1 MSIIPLLS
9 AIILNFGLMG
19 WFGIELTHLTAI
31 LSSIILGVGVDFS
44 VHYITEYQRIKREAK
59 ENLSNISDTTIDHV
73 GYPIILDAWSN
84 MAFGALLLSTI
95 IPLAQI
101 GGLMI
106 FAMLS
111 TSIGALTLL
120 ASALEI
126 LKLKMR

>member
-9 AIILNFGLMG
+9 AVILNFGSMG
-19 WFGIELTHLTAI
+19 WFGIELTHLTAL
-31 LSSIILGVGVDFS
+31 LSSIIIGVGVDFTI
-44 VHYITEYQRIKREAK
+44 HYISEYQKNK
-59 ENLSNISDTTIDHV
+59 EESESLKNISKDTINNV

-95 IPLAQI
+95 IPLAQL

-106 FAMLS
+106 FAMLA

-120 ASALEI
+120 ASTLEI
-126 LKLKMR
+126 FKFKLK

>member
-1 MSIIPLLS
+1 MSIIPLLG
-9 AIILNFGLMG
+9 AITLNFGLMG
-19 WFGIELTHLTAI
+19 WFGIKLTHLTAI
-31 LSSIILGVGVDFS
+31 LSSIILGVGVDFTI
-44 VHYITEYQRIKREAK
+44 HYITEYQRIKK
-59 ENLSNISDTTIDHV
+59 EKGLSNISEETIDNV

-106 FAMLS
+106 FAMLA

-120 ASALEI
+120 ASVLEI
-126 LKLKMR
+126 FKLKMR

>member
-1 MSIIPLLS
+1 MSVIPLLG
-9 AIILNFGLMG
+9 AITLNFGLMG

-31 LSSIILGVGVDFS
+31 LSSIILGVGVDFTI
-44 VHYITEYQRIKREAK
+44 HYITEYQRVKK
-59 ENLSNISDTTIDHV
+59 ENGLSDISEETIDNV

-95 IPLAQI
+95 IPLGQI

-106 FAMLS
+106 FAMLA

-120 ASALEI
+120 AAALEI
-126 LKLKMR
+126 FKLKMR

>member
-1 MSIIPLLS
+1 MSTIPLIS

-31 LSSIILGVGVDFS
+31 LSSIILGVGVDFTI
-44 VHYITEYQRIKREAK
+44 HYITEYQRIKRQK
-59 ENLSNISDTTIDHV
+59 GTSKISEETIDNV

-120 ASALEI
+120 ASALE
-126 LKLKMR
+126 LFKLKMR

>member
-1 MSIIPLLS
+1 
-9 AIILNFGLMG
+9 
-19 WFGIELTHLTAI
+19 
-31 LSSIILGVGVDFS
+31 
-44 VHYITEYQRIKREAK
+44 
-59 ENLSNISDTTIDHV
+59 
-73 GYPIILDAWSN
+73 

-106 FAMLS
+106 FAMIS

-126 LKLKMR
+126 FKSKMR

>member
-1 MSIIPLLS
+1 MSTIPLIS

-31 LSSIILGVGVDFS
+31 LSSIILGVGVDFTI
-44 VHYITEYQRIKREAK
+44 HYITEYQRIKREK
-59 ENLSNISDTTIDHV
+59 GTSKISEETIDNV

-120 ASALEI
+120 ASAMELGKN
-126 LKLKMR
+126 KLN

>member
-1 MSIIPLLS
+1 
-9 AIILNFGLMG
+9 MG
-19 WFGIELTHLTAI
+19 WFEIQLTHLTAL
-31 LSSIILGVGVDFS
+31 LSSIIIGVGVDFTI
-44 VHYITEYQRIKREAK
+44 HYISEYQKIKEEK
-59 ENLSNISDTTIDHV
+59 GLNNISINTIDNV

-84 MAFGALLLSTI
+84 MGFGALLLSTI

-120 ASALEI
+120 ASTLEI
-126 LKLKMR
+126 FKLKIK

>member
-1 MSIIPLLS
+1 MSTIPLIS

-31 LSSIILGVGVDFS
+31 LSSIILGVGVDFTI
-44 VHYITEYQRIKREAK
+44 HYITEYQRIKRQK
-59 ENLSNISDTTIDHV
+59 GTSKISEETIDNV

-126 LKLKMR
+126 FKLKMR

>member
-1 MSIIPLLS
+1 
-9 AIILNFGLMG
+9 MG

-31 LSSIILGVGVDFS
+31 LSSIILGVGVDFTI
-44 VHYITEYQRIKREAK
+44 HYITEFQRIKRIK
-59 ENLSNISDTTIDHV
+59 KSLDISEETIDHV

-106 FAMLS
+106 FAMIS

-126 LKLKMR
+126 FKLKMR

>member
-1 MSIIPLLS
+1 MSTIPLIS

-31 LSSIILGVGVDFS
+31 LSSIILGVGVDFTI
-44 VHYITEYQRIKREAK
+44 HYITEFQRMKRTK
-59 ENLSNISDTTIDHV
+59 KISNISEETIDHV

-106 FAMLS
+106 FAMVS

-126 LKLKMR
+126 FKLKIR

>member
-1 MSIIPLLS
+1 M
-9 AIILNFGLMG
+9 
-19 WFGIELTHLTAI
+19 
-31 LSSIILGVGVDFS
+31 GVDFTI
-44 VHYITEYQRIKREAK
+44 HYITEYQRIKREK
-59 ENLSNISDTTIDHV
+59 GTLSISEETIDNV

-120 ASALEI
+120 ASALE
-126 LKLKMR
+126 LFKLKMS